1 MNINR
6 LIRKAV
12 ISACDL
18 AEAGGESEIG
28 TLHLVEAPLDQP
40 GSAGRSRAF
49 PRWSAVAALAAGG
62 VVLVGLPWAS
72 APRVEME
79 TAFLLLSIVM
89 LGLYRGLRGPERA
102 TGRIGLGLALVALAA
117 WAIIL
122 RSAFRDAT
130 PFVPPGPR
138 EVMIDPSEPEA
149 YLPGMVGLPLAW
161 AVLGVAHV
169 RAGVVPGSQRWF
181 PLLTI
186 VAILAV
192 FAISWSVLAD
202 PAAVYTGIDAPEQ
215 VFALVCLAFGVFLW
229 RAGADPLQR
238 AV

>member
-6 LIRKAV
+6 LTQNAQEAV
-12 ISACDL
+12 IAARDL
-18 AEAGGESEIG
+18 AEAGSQSEIG

-40 GSAGRSRAF
+40 SSARRSQAF

-89 LGLYRGLRGPERA
+89 LGLYRGLRGHEQA

-122 RSAFRDAT
+122 RSASGT
-130 PFVPPGPR
+130 PRLLFYQG
-138 EVMIDPSEPEA
+138 
-149 YLPGMVGLPLAW
+149 AW
-161 AVLGVAHV
+161 K
-169 RAGVVPGSQRWF
+169 
-181 PLLTI
+181 
-186 VAILAV
+186 
-192 FAISWSVLAD
+192 
-202 PAAVYTGIDAPEQ
+202 
-215 VFALVCLAFGVFLW
+215 
-229 RAGADPLQR
+229 
-238 AV
+238 